1 MKFLMK
7 IAHISSPPPTPPQER
22 TAFFI
27 LAGGLIFASG
37 ITGLVGVLLRSEAL
51 MRIRHDFIPVPQS
64 SALAFVGVGCALF
77 FVGSGYRKLGA
88 LLGSVVCVYGAFIP
102 HMAYGSVNVRLAFA
116 MALAGFVAF
125 GLADG
130 VLRQRVHGWAGS
142 LCASLAAGAAVSY
155 LWGVQRSV
163 VWAPHMLM
171 SVYEALVFAILGALF
186 VRSGWKRSNSSLP
199 IILVMCMG
207 IFIASQI
214 HLALGYADLRIGQKN
229 FESDA
234 HNRILAASA
243 MLEAN
248 PASDPDILLQAA
260 LGRLAPSA
268 SDTYLLRTERDGVS
282 HVAAYFASR
291 RLEKPERP
299 LSLEGIRKSEALKFS
314 QQFVF
319 GADTWDIICL
329 YRPGLDANRKPWLP
343 WAASGSVT
351 LFAAFLAYFL
361 WESIHRTRIVSEQ
374 VLERTA
380 ELERANETLEE
391 EVRQRRIAESNLDDQ
406 KRYLEKANAELDS
419 FVYTASHDLRAP
431 LRAIASFA
439 SFLNE
444 DCAKQLDERGRDYL
458 DEIQKGAIKMNL
470 LIDDLL
476 SLSRISRVRNPYEPS
491 PVSQIVKDAVERL
504 NFDIQSSGV
513 KVNMAADLPVIL
525 CDRVKLTE
533 AFLNLISNAVKFC
546 SKKTAVGGPAAADPP
561 KVEIGWTDRGDRWE
575 FWVKDNGI
583 GIDPKYQDQI
593 FGIFKRLHASES
605 YEGTGVGLSI
615 VKRIVEDHGGRVWVE
630 SQLGRGA
637 QFKVILPKTPGRPL
651 T

>member
-7 IAHISSPPPTPPQER
+7 KAHNSSLPPAATQER
-22 TAFFI
+22 TAVFI
-27 LAGGLIFASG
+27 LAGGLIFGLG
-37 ITGLVGVLLRSEAL
+37 ITGLVGSLLRSEAL
-51 MRIRHDFIPVPQS
+51 MRIRHDFIPIPQS
-64 SALAFVGVGCALF
+64 SALAFVGAGCALF
-77 FVGSGYRKLGA
+77 FVGSGYRKPGA
-88 LLGSVVCVYGAFIP
+88 LLGSVVCAYGALIP
-102 HMAYGSVNVRLAFA
+102 HLVYGSVSVRLAFA
-116 MALAGFVAF
+116 FASAGFAAF

-130 VLRQRVHGWAGS
+130 AVRQRVHGWAGS
-142 LCASLAAGAAVSY
+142 LCSSLAAGAAVSY

-171 SVYEALVFAILGALF
+171 SVHEALVFGIFGAAF
-186 VRSGWKRSNSSLP
+186 VRAGWKRSNSSLP
-199 IILVMCMG
+199 IILVMCVG
-207 IFIASQI
+207 LFIASQI
-214 HLALGYADLRIGQKN
+214 HLALSYADLKIGQKN
-229 FESDA
+229 FEADA
-234 HNRILAASA
+234 HDRTLAASA

-248 PASDPDILLQAA
+248 PGSDPDILLQAA

-268 SDTYLLRTERDGVS
+268 SDTYLVLTRGDGVS
-282 HVAAYFASR
+282 RVAAYFGSR
-291 RLEKPERP
+291 RLERPERP
-299 LSLEGIRKSEALKFS
+299 LNAEAIRQSEALKFS

-319 GADTWDIICL
+319 GDETWDIICL
-329 YRPGLDANRKPWLP
+329 YRPELDSNRKPWLP

-361 WESIHRTRIVSEQ
+361 WEAIHRARIVSEQ

-380 ELERANETLEE
+380 ELERANQTLEE

-444 DCAKQLDERGRDYL
+444 DCGKQLDERGRDYL
-458 DEIQKGAIKMNL
+458 EEIQKGAIKMNL

-476 SLSRISRVRNPYEPS
+476 SLSRISRVRNPYES
-491 PVSQIVKDAVERL
+491 FSVGQIVKDAIERL
-504 NFDIQSSGV
+504 HFDIQSSGARV
-513 KVNMAADLPVIL
+513 VMAADLPVIL

-533 AFLNLISNAVKFC
+533 VFLNLISNAVKFS
-546 SKKTAVGGPAAADPP
+546 SKKKSDGEPVAADPP

-583 GIDPKYQDQI
+583 GIDPKYQEQI
-593 FGIFKRLHASES
+593 FGIFKRLHTNES

-615 VKRIVEDHGGRVWVE
+615 VKRIVEDHGGRVWAE
-630 SQLGRGA
+630 SQPGQGA
-637 QFKVILPKTPGRPL
+637 QFKVILPKAPGRSIS
-651 T
+651 